1 MEENG
6 GLQIQGLKLA
16 EEASYAKELAS
27 AAAVELKNL
36 AEEVKKLSLQNSQL
50 TNELIAVQEAS
61 FSRLSNN
68 PSTNGGYAK
77 VNHVKLT
84 QERAWTGRDVDD
96 DVADF
101 DSWELDPDDVKMELK
116 ARKEREKNLEVT
128 LLDKEQ
134 IEIELRKKLEE
145 AKQRE
150 ANLENDLAGMWVV
163 VAQLKMEKRTSEEL
177 EVDENANRGK
187 GADMHRSVEELQCI
201 LEEEKQR
208 SSELKKLISRLK
220 VIQKF
225 EILGSSFS
233 VRVLGFTLKCKTY
246 THQRARHKT
255 L

>member
-77 VNHVKLT
+77 VSHVKLT

-101 DSWELDPDDVKMELK
+101 DSWELDPDDMKMELK
-116 ARKEREKNLEVT
+116 ARKEREKNLEAA

-134 IEIELRKKLEE
+134 IETELRKKLEE

-163 VAQLKMEKRTSEEL
+163 VAQLKMEKRTSEL
-177 EVDENANRGK
+177 EVDDNANCGK
-187 GADMHRSVEELQCI
+187 GADTHRSVEELQCI

-225 EILGSSFS
+225 ENLEVCFLCVCWAS
-233 VRVLGFTLKCKTY
+233 L
-246 THQRARHKT
+246 
-255 L
+255 